1 MEIDPHTLQQIL
13 QRIYQQMRC
22 PQCGSRVPVN
32 FSSVQVVADD
42 AMLLQLKCDGCGS
55 YIVLHASIAGTAKK
69 AEQAE
74 EVATANISSKLNIA
88 TDEAKMVAKALE
100 ESDGS
105 FEKLFEKYDV
115 GESE

>member
-1 MEIDPHTLQQIL
+1 
-13 QRIYQQMRC
+13 
-22 PQCGSRVPVN
+22 VPVD

-55 YIVLHASIAGTAKK
+55 YIVLHASVAGSGKDIA
-69 AEQAE
+69 EVE

-88 TDEAKMVAKALE
+88 TDEVKMVTEALK

-105 FEKLFEKYDV
+105 FGKLFEKYNV
-115 GESE
+115 GKDNNESTSE